1 MVQPWCMLTITS
13 LVFQGRLQP
22 LHLQEQH
29 FCPCLLPMLLCPL
42 AFGFQV
48 PTQHSFG
55 GLRMLFL
62 RGFITPKPLLMDLLE
77 EIAGVPSQSA
87 QHCCSVDV
95 TNALQLGLENKGPS
109 LLSRKSK
116 RGSLRRRRLQRRKEC
131 CAGVQDGY
139 TLSRS
144 YEKLNPGTAVNEAPV
159 DLPAFHYNTATS
171 NLHLFRMRGQTAE
184 GLSTTSPG
192 SQSGRRNSP
201 SQSTLHLR
209 GTCSDVVFL
218 FLLFSPEIEG
228 LVCRKPLPGA
238 PHGLPDS

>member
-1 MVQPWCMLTITS
+1 M
-13 LVFQGRLQP
+13 G
-22 LHLQEQH
+22 
-29 FCPCLLPMLLCPL
+29 
-42 AFGFQV
+42 
-48 PTQHSFG
+48 
-55 GLRMLFL
+55 
-62 RGFITPKPLLMDLLE
+62 
-77 EIAGVPSQSA
+77 
-87 QHCCSVDV
+87 
-95 TNALQLGLENKGPS
+95 
-109 LLSRKSK
+109 
-116 RGSLRRRRLQRRKEC
+116 
-131 CAGVQDGY
+131 

-144 YEKLNPGTAVNEAPV
+144 YGKLNPGTAVNEAPV

-171 NLHLFRMRGQTAE
+171 NLRLFRMRGQTAE

-218 FLLFSPEIEG
+218 FLLFSPKIEG